1 MGIYTKLPAEMEEV
15 DVIIAG
21 GGTAG
26 CIVAARLADADPNLT
41 ILVIEGGPNNH
52 NVPTVVVP
60 MFFLTHL
67 MPGNKMT
74 LFYQG
79 KKEKQL
85 ADREVIVPSGGI
97 LGGGS
102 SINMMMYARPQR
114 VDFDSWKTPGWSANE
129 ILPFYKKFE
138 TYHSPNVGETHGR
151 DGPIQISSGTNRAS
165 RSEDDFISAAGKL
178 NFPAVEDLQN
188 LEGIDAVER
197 ALRFVSPDGKRQDTA
212 HRYLWPL
219 LEDGKHPNLH
229 VVVES
234 QVLQVTFE
242 GKRASGVVYRSNPEF
257 QPEMVGETRSVKAQ
271 KMVVVSCG
279 AIGTPLLLERSGIG
293 KPEILEAAGISLVS
307 SVPGVGHEYNDHHLL
322 AYAYKTSLGPD
333 ETLDALVQ
341 GRVDPGELMKNNDK
355 LLGWNAQDVTCKLR
369 PSEAEVATLGPQF
382 QDAWSRDFRDIP
394 TKPLLL
400 MSLLNGF
407 PSDPTNIPPGQYLG
421 VSAFSPHPYS
431 RGHVHITKPDLGT
444 PINFETGFFSDPHDI
459 DLKKHVWAYKKQR
472 EIVRRMEVY
481 RGEVA
486 SSHPPFPAGSDA
498 ACGERDGPLT
508 GVRDIKYTVEDDA
521 ILEQWLRK
529 NVGST
534 WHSLGTCKMAAMDE
548 MGVVDSM
555 LSVYGVDGLK
565 VADMSIVPENIG
577 ANTNSTALAIGE
589 KAADIF
595 IGELGLRLSK

>member
-26 CIVAARLADADPNLT
+26 CIVAARLADADPNLS

-67 MPGNKMT
+67 MPGNKMA

-85 ADREVIVPSGGI
+85 ADREVIVPSGSV

-102 SINMMMYARPQR
+102 SINLTMYARPQR
-114 VDFDSWKTPGWSANE
+114 VDFDSWKTP
-129 ILPFYKKFE
+129 
-138 TYHSPNVGETHGR
+138 
-151 DGPIQISSGTNRAS
+151 
-165 RSEDDFISAAGKL
+165 
-178 NFPAVEDLQN
+178 VEDLQN
-188 LEGIDAVER
+188 LEGIDAVEL
-197 ALRFVSPDGKRQDTA
+197 ALRFVSPDGKRQDIA
-212 HRYLWPL
+212 H
-219 LEDGKHPNLH
+219 
-229 VVVES
+229 
-234 QVLQVTFE
+234 
-242 GKRASGVVYRSNPEF
+242 RSNPEF
-257 QPEMVGETRSVKAQ
+257 QPEAIGETRFVKARR
-271 KMVVVSCG
+271 MVVVSCG
-279 AIGTPLLLERSGIG
+279 AIGSPLLLERSGIG
-293 KPEILEAAGISLVS
+293 KPETLEAAGIPPVS
-307 SVPGVGHEYNDHHLL
+307 SVPGVGHEYNYHQLL

-341 GRVDPGELMKNNDK
+341 GRVDLGELMKNNDK
-355 LLGWNAQDVTCKLR
+355 LLGWNAQD
-369 PSEAEVATLGPQF
+369 
-382 QDAWSRDFRDIP
+382 DAWSRDFRDVP
-394 TKPLLL
+394 TKPLML

-421 VSAFSPHPYS
+421 VSAFSPYPYS
-431 RGHVHITKPDLGT
+431 RGHVHITKPDLDS
-444 PINFETGFFSDPHDI
+444 PINFETGFFSDPHDV

-508 GVRDIKYTVEDDA
+508 DVRDIKYTAEDDA

-534 WHSLGTCKMAAMDE
+534 WQSLGTCKMAAVNE
-548 MGVVDSM
+548 MGVVDPM
-555 LSVYGVDGLK
+555 LSVYGVEGLK
-565 VADMSIVPENIG
+565 VADMSIVPENVG

-589 KAADIF
+589 KAANIF
-595 IGELGLRLSK
+595 IRELGLDLSEHACQTRRSPGFSKTG

>member
-26 CIVAARLADADPNLT
+26 CILAARLADKDPNLS

-52 NVPTVVVP
+52 DVPTVVVP

-85 ADREVIVPSGGI
+85 ADREVIVPSGGV

-102 SINMMMYARPQR
+102 SINLMMYARPQR
-114 VDFDSWKTPGWSANE
+114 VDFDSWKMPGWSAND

-138 TYHSPNVGETHGR
+138 TYHSPDVGETHGR

-165 RSEDDFISAAGKL
+165 RSERDFISAAGKL
-178 NFPAVEDLQN
+178 GFPEVEDLQN

-197 ALRFVSPDGKRQDTA
+197 ALRFVSPD
-212 HRYLWPL
+212 
-219 LEDGKHPNLH
+219 
-229 VVVES
+229 VES
-234 QVLQVTFE
+234 QVLRVTFE
-242 GKRASGVVYRSNPEF
+242 GKRASGVIYRTNPEF
-257 QPEMVGETRSVKAQ
+257 QPEMVGESRSVKARR
-271 KMVVVSCG
+271 MVVVSCG
-279 AIGTPLLLERSGIG
+279 AIGSPLLLERSGIG
-293 KPEILEAAGISLVS
+293 KPEILEAAGIPLVS
-307 SVPGVGHEYNDHHLL
+307 SVPGVGHEYNDHQLL
-322 AYAYKTSLGPD
+322 TYAYKTSLGPD

-355 LLGWNAQDVTCKLR
+355 LLGWNAQDVACKLR
-369 PSEAEVATLGPQF
+369 PSEAEVASLGPQF
-382 QDAWSRDFRDIP
+382 QDAWSRDFRDVP
-394 TKPLLL
+394 TKPLML

-407 PSDPTNIPPGQYLG
+407 PSDPTAIPPGQYFG
-421 VSAFSPHPYS
+421 VSAFSPYPYS
-431 RGHVHITKPDLGT
+431 RGHVHITKPDLDT

-472 EIVRRMEVY
+472 EIVRRMEIY
-481 RGEVA
+481 RGEVT

-498 ACGERDGPLT
+498 ACTERDGPLT
-508 GVRDIKYTVEDDA
+508 DVRDIKYTAEDDA
-521 ILEQWLRK
+521 ILKQWLRK

-534 WHSLGTCKMAAMDE
+534 WHSLGTCKMAAMNE
-548 MGVVDSM
+548 MGVVDPM
-555 LSVYGVDGLK
+555 LSVYGVEGLK
-565 VADMSIVPENIG
+565 VADMSIVPDNVG

-589 KAADIF
+589 KAADIL
-595 IGELGLRLSK
+595 IGELGLGRSK